1 MRKDNSIFKTKF
13 ISEPGSCLQNA
24 DYFAFV
30 ELQDYA
36 CYCIADGID
45 DDRKRHSAELAV
57 SAVINAF
64 YEKSRMSKRLMKHYA
79 KVAHKEL
86 LKETRDIRLEASIL
100 ILVTN
105 YKKIRWTNV
114 GNTRLYHLRNGKVLH
129 KSTDQSLSQNLAE
142 QGEIPL
148 DRIEQHEERHNLY
161 CYLGQPGS
169 FRPYVSPKIKLE
181 DGDIV
186 TMCTRGIWENAGVLE
201 ILDSVEEASEPED
214 VCASI
219 EDIILSQQMR
229 WISNYT
235 IACIYINKVYQN
247 PKRKKIIKR
256 VVMICTPILIMLL
269 VFLIGLT
276 IRNVKKDNKIK
287 MMWQQINSGIEDID
301 KNGKIFDETNTLKQ
315 ASQSYEK
322 FLSSEDSKKKAVTE
336 AKGFIDTYNRIQEI
350 ETLETAEEISYME
363 LYSQYARLLGI
374 AKGKE
379 YVDLKRQAQGMEGE
393 AYNLNIADTIETEYL
408 SEEAKQSYENII
420 ARYEKKFDDIM
431 LNAKLENIYTDASD
445 QYQDALSNTKN
456 YIKSAKKNAVYDYDN
471 NKNLKNNM
479 LDLENAL
486 MADDGKDKIDE
497 KLKKEIKDLL
507 TKLKKLKY
515 KIIGD
520 AWKEK
525 ANDAADKGNNSD
537 AIDALKE
544 AQKAYGNADE
554 TDKAEDCSNAVDTIK
569 EEQQEKKTE
578 KAENEADAI
587 LKRADNFYKNKSY
600 DEAKTQ
606 YASAKRKYEKLKND
620 AKVSEINTKL
630 ENIDLI
636 EQAEKYEKEGLKSYK
651 AKEYESA
658 KEYYETAK
666 EYYKEV
672 KFTDKCIEITNI
684 LKKIEKKI
692 EAENEKKEKQ
702 EEKQKEQEEKN
713 KTSEE

>member
-64 YEKSRMSKRLMKHYA
+64 YEKSGMSKRLMKHYA

-105 YKKIRWTNV
+105 YKKLRWTNV

-129 KSTDQSLSQNLAE
+129 KSIDQSLSQNLAE

-186 TMCTRGIWENAGVLE
+186 TLCTRGIWENIGVPE

-214 VCASI
+214 VCAGI

-247 PKRKKIIKR
+247 PKRKKIIKK
-256 VVMICTPILIMLL
+256 VAMIGTPILIMLL
-269 VFLIGLT
+269 VLLVVFMVQ
-276 IRNVKKDNKIK
+276 NVKKENKIK

-315 ASQSYEK
+315 AATSYEA
-322 FLSSEDSKKKAVTE
+322 FLSTDDSKKKEVIE

-350 ETLETAEEISYME
+350 ETLEASEDISYME
-363 LYSQYARLLGI
+363 LYSQYARLLGL
-374 AKGKE
+374 AKGKD
-379 YVDLKRQAQGMEGE
+379 YVELKRQEQGMEGE
-393 AYNLNIADTIETEYL
+393 DYSLSIADTIDTTYL

-420 ARYEKKFDDIM
+420 AKYEKKFDDIM
-431 LNAKLENIYTDASD
+431 LNAKLENTYTATND

-456 YIKSAKKNAVYDYDN
+456 YIKSAKKSAVYDYDN
-471 NKNLKNNM
+471 NEELKNNI
-479 LDLENAL
+479 LDLENAITS
-486 MADDGKDKIDE
+486 DDGKDKIDE
-497 KLKKEIKDLL
+497 TLKKEIKDLL

-520 AWKEK
+520 AWKET
-525 ANDAADKGNNSD
+525 ANDAVDKGNNSD
-537 AIDALKE
+537 AVDALKE
-544 AQKAYGNADE
+544 AQKAYKNADE
-554 TDKAEDCSNAVDTIK
+554 TDKAEECSDAVDTIK
-569 EEQQEKKTE
+569 AEQQEKKTE
-578 KAENEADAI
+578 KAEKEADSI
-587 LKRADNFYKNKSY
+587 LKTADNLYANGSY

-606 YASAKRKYEKLKND
+606 YTSAKKKYDALKND
-620 AKVSEINTKL
+620 TKVSEINTKL
-630 ENIDLI
+630 ENIECI
-636 EQAEKYEKEGLKSYK
+636 EQAEKYEEEAKKSYK

-672 KFTDKCIEITNI
+672 NLTDKCIEITNL
-684 LKKIEKKI
+684 LKKVEKKI
-692 EAENEKKEKQ
+692 EAVNERKARQ
-702 EEKQKEQEEKN
+702 EEKEQEEKN
-713 KTSEE
+713 SEE

>member
-13 ISEPGSCLQNA
+13 ISEPGSCLKNA

-57 SAVINAF
+57 SSVINAF
-64 YEKSRMSKRLMKHYA
+64 YEKSGMSKHLMKHYA

-105 YKKIRWTNV
+105 YKKLRWANV

-129 KSTDQSLSQNLAE
+129 RSTDQSLSQNLAE
-142 QGEIPL
+142 LGESPL

-169 FRPYVSPKIKLE
+169 FRPYVSSKIKLE

-186 TMCTRGIWENAGVLE
+186 TMCTRGIWENAGVPE
-201 ILDSVEEASEPED
+201 ILDSVEEASEPEE

-256 VVMICTPILIMLL
+256 IAMIGTPILVILFI
-269 VFLIGLT
+269 FLIGLA
-276 IRNVKKDNKIK
+276 IRNVNKNNKIK

-322 FLSSEDSKKKAVTE
+322 FLSSEDSKKKRVIA

-350 ETLETAEEISYME
+350 ETLETADTVSYME

-379 YVDLKRQAQGMEGE
+379 YVDLKRQEQGMEGE
-393 AYNLNIADTIETEYL
+393 SYNLNIADTIETDYL
-408 SEEAKQSYENII
+408 SEDAKQSYENII
-420 ARYEKKFDDIM
+420 AGYEKKFEDIM
-431 LNAKLENIYTDASD
+431 FNAKLENIYTETNG
-445 QYQDALSNTKN
+445 QYQDVLANTKK
-456 YIKSAKKNAVYDYDN
+456 YVSSAKKNAVYDYDN
-471 NKNLKNNM
+471 NKNLKNNIS
-479 LDLENAL
+479 DLENAL
-486 MADDGKDKIDE
+486 TADDGKEKIDE
-497 KLKKEIKDLL
+497 TLKKEIKDLL
-507 TKLKKLKY
+507 AKLKKLKY

-525 ANDAADKGNNSD
+525 ANTAADKGKNSV

-569 EEQQEKKTE
+569 EKQQEKKTE
-578 KAENEADAI
+578 KAENEADGI
-587 LKRADNFYKNKSY
+587 LKKADSLYENGNY
-600 DEAKTQ
+600 DAAKTQ
-606 YASAKRKYEKLKND
+606 YTLAKRKYEKLKND
-620 AKVSEINTKL
+620 VKAAEINTKL
-630 ENIDLI
+630 ENIECI
-636 EQAEKYEKEGLKSYK
+636 EQAEKYEEEGAKSYK

-658 KEYYETAK
+658 KEYYQTAK
-666 EYYKEV
+666 DYYKEV
-672 KFTDKCIEITNI
+672 NFTDKCIEITNI

-692 EAENEKKEKQ
+692 EAEKQKKEAQ
-702 EEKQKEQEEKN
+702 EETKKKQKK
-713 KTSEE
+713 SEE